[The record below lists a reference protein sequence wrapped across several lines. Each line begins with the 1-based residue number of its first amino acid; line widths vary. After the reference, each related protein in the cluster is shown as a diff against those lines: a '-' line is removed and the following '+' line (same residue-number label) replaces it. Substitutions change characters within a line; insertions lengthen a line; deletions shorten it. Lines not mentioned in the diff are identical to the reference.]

1 MEIKWNEAGLAPAIV
16 REVGRILSGL
26 KGERLSILLVE
37 QNYHLALRV
46 ADRVYVMNKGQ
57 IVWEGAP
64 AALEADEDVK
74 RRYLGVA

>member
-1 MEIKWNEAGLAPAIV
+1 V
-16 REVGRILSGL
+16 REIGGILQSL
-26 KGERLSILLVE
+26 KVQRLSLLLVE

-57 IVWEGAP
+57 IVYEGTPAGLEGA
-64 AALEADEDVK
+64 EDVK